1 MKSII
6 LFCSILCSTISFA
19 QMSDVY
25 KTEKVTVIGDV
36 KSGPY
41 TIGKL
46 SYKIVDDDTLC
57 TLMFYNR
64 KYSQITDY
72 QYIQFSAADGTIDQL
87 YNAFKSFFTP
97 ENIKNKDYKLNFD
110 LGETPVLLANL
121 RQMGITT
128 VYLGVTGGNTN
139 FTEKQVDKIFG
150 KN

>member
-6 LFCSILCSTISFA
+6 LFCTILLSATCFA

-25 KTEKVTVIGDV
+25 KTEKVTVIGEV

-64 KYSQITDY
+64 KYTQITDY

-110 LGETPVLLANL
+110 LGETPVLLANF
-121 RQMGITT
+121 RQMGITS
-128 VYLGVTGGNTN
+128 VYIGITTGNTS